1 MHSFRQTNRLA
12 CPPTSYRCLPNK
24 LLAVSHALPTAK
36 RLLETLVVAS
46 GILFLC
52 GCEDEQPAK
61 PGTSAQ
67 QPAGGASSPGPTMM
81 PGKGTTA
88 WGPVLE
94 DTSPPAAA
102 STPSAT
108 PPAKTTPPAQQ
119 PSTATPAA
127 PPAVTPSV
135 PPTIQKKAEVGVGK
149 KGRGYG
155 KGVIVT
161 PIASLFATRERLVF
175 DVTIPEAMKLFK
187 AMEDRA
193 PKSHEEFM
201 EKIIKANNIHL
212 PELPEGDRYMY
223 DPKTEQLMVESPAP
237 E

>member
-1 MHSFRQTNRLA
+1 MNSFRQVKRIAAAPRGLRLA
-12 CPPTSYRCLPNK
+12 S
-24 LLAVSHALPTAK
+24 AGTAAC
-36 RLLETLVVAS
+36 VAF
-46 GILFLC
+46 GILLLC
-52 GCEDEQPAK
+52 GCEDQQPAK
-61 PGTSAQ
+61 PVASAQ
-67 QPAGGASSPGPTMM
+67 QPADGASSPGPTIM
-81 PGKGTTA
+81 PGKNTTA

-94 DTSPPAAA
+94 DAPPAAA
-102 STPSAT
+102 SKPSA
-108 PPAKTTPPAQQ
+108 TPPAQQ
-119 PSTATPAA
+119 PSTATPAPPAA
-127 PPAVTPSV
+127 PPAATPA
-135 PPTIQKKAEVGVGK
+135 PPTTQKKAEVGVGK

-161 PIASLFATRERLVF
+161 PIASLFATRERMVF

-193 PKSHEEFM
+193 PKSHAEFM

-212 PELPEGDRYMY
+212 PELPEGDRYKY